1 MNKFQVLNIVLLN
14 LLTVTLIAIF
24 VLISEKRELL
34 LTIIFLFTINSS
46 ISSLV
51 ILANKKVLQVRY
63 LVGMSRKQITYHFY
77 LIEGLSLSA
86 SIVIVSGFSYIF
98 NKQYAF
104 NYYLIFVVIILFFLK
119 SIIMRVMVGRML

>member
-14 LLTVTLIAIF
+14 LFTVTLIAIF
-24 VLISEKRELL
+24 VLINEKGELL
-34 LTIIFLFTINSS
+34 LTIIILITVNSS

-77 LIEGLSLSA
+77 LIDGLSLSA
-86 SIVIVSGFSYIF
+86 SIVIVSGFNYIF

-119 SIIMRVMVGRML
+119 SIIMRVMVGRIL

>member
-46 ISSLV
+46 ISSLA

-119 SIIMRVMVGRML
+119 SIIMRVMVGRIL

>member
-24 VLISEKRELL
+24 VLISEERELL

-63 LVGMSRKQITYHFY
+63 LVGKSRKQITYHFY
-77 LIEGLSLSA
+77 LIDGLSLSA

-119 SIIMRVMVGRML
+119 SVIMRVMVGRML

>member
-14 LLTVTLIAIF
+14 LFTVTLIDIF
-24 VLISEKRELL
+24 VLINEKGELL
-34 LTIIFLFTINSS
+34 LTIIILITVNSS

-63 LVGMSRKQITYHFY
+63 LVGMSRKEITHHFY
-77 LIEGLSLSA
+77 LIDGLSLSA

-119 SIIMRVMVGRML
+119 SIIMRVMVGRIL

>member
-1 MNKFQVLNIVLLN
+1 MNKFQILNIVLLN
-14 LLTVTLIAIF
+14 LFTVTLIDIF
-24 VLISEKRELL
+24 VLINEKGELL
-34 LTIIFLFTINSS
+34 LTIIILITVNSS

-51 ILANKKVLQVRY
+51 ILAKKKVLQVRY
-63 LVGMSRKQITYHFY
+63 LVGMSRKEITYHFY
-77 LIEGLSLSA
+77 LIDGLSLSA

-119 SIIMRVMVGRML
+119 SIIMRVMVGRIL

>member
-77 LIEGLSLSA
+77 LIDGLSLSA

-119 SIIMRVMVGRML
+119 SIIMRVMVGRIL

>member
-14 LLTVTLIAIF
+14 LLTVTLIPIF

-63 LVGMSRKQITYHFY
+63 LVGKSRKQITYHFY
-77 LIEGLSLSA
+77 LIDGLSLSA
-86 SIVIVSGFSYIF
+86 SIVIVRGFSYIF
-98 NKQYAF
+98 SKQYAF

-119 SIIMRVMVGRML
+119 SVIMRVMVGRML

>member
-119 SIIMRVMVGRML
+119 SIIMRVMVGRIL

>member
-14 LLTVTLIAIF
+14 LFTVTLIDIF
-24 VLISEKRELL
+24 VLINEKGELL
-34 LTIIFLFTINSS
+34 LTIIILITVNSS

-63 LVGMSRKQITYHFY
+63 LVGMSRKEITYHFY
-77 LIEGLSLSA
+77 LIDGLSLSA

-119 SIIMRVMVGRML
+119 SIIMRVMVGRIL